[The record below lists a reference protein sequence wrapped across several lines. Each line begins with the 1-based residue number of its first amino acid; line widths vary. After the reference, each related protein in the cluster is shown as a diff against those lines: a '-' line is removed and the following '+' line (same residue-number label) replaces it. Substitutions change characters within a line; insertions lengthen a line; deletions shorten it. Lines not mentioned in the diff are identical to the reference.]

1 MYANHQGHYDGLG
14 IVCNHDRP
22 LTIIIDSKREHQ
34 MIVRQM
40 LPMVGGHGI
49 NLKDARQQMK
59 TMMTVTRELKEG
71 KIYLLFPEGKYG
83 DNKNTLQDFKAG
95 VFKCAMDAKVPVI
108 PVALIDSYK
117 AMDGN
122 SLRKVKTQV
131 HYLKPIPYEEYKD
144 MKKTELAELTKSRI
158 QEAINEYAK

>member
-1 MYANHQGHYDGLG
+1 MKNFILSNTQASIVYIVLVTVCMIIFAFKLAQKVGLERIRAG
-14 IVCNHDRP
+14 VYKAFI
-22 LTIIIDSKREHQ
+22 LAERE
-34 MIVRQM
+34 
-40 LPMVGGHGI
+40 
-49 NLKDARQQMK
+49 
-59 TMMTVTRELKEG
+59 
-71 KIYLLFPEGKYG
+71 FKYG

-122 SLRKVKTQV
+122 SLRKVTTQV

>member
-1 MYANHQGHYDGLG
+1 
-14 IVCNHDRP
+14 
-22 LTIIIDSKREHQ
+22 

-40 LPMVGGHGI
+40 LPMVAGHGI

-59 TMMTVTRELKEG
+59 IMMTVTRELKEG

-122 SLRKVKTQV
+122 SLRKVTTQV
-131 HYLKPIPYEEYKD
+131 NYLKPIPYEEYKD

-158 QEAINEYAK
+158 QEAIDKYAK